1 MRFVFAD
8 AGYWIAV
15 LDTDDVLH
23 QRALDVSE
31 DLGAIRIITTD
42 MVLAEVASHFAAYG
56 PSYRRAVTLLIED
69 ITQAEDAEV
78 VPQTHAQFDTA
89 LAYYARYADKEWS
102 LVDCASFLAMAER
115 GIYEALAYDHHFQQA
130 GIRPLLRGR

>member
-23 QRALDVSE
+23 QTALDVSE
-31 DLGAIRIITTD
+31 ALGAVRIITTD

-56 PSYRRAVTLLIED
+56 SSYRRAVTLLIND
-69 ITQAEDAEV
+69 LKQAEDAEV
-78 VPQTHAQFDTA
+78 VPQPPPQFDA
-89 LAYYARYADKEWS
+89 AFLLCPVCRQRMEPCGLRLVPGHGRARHLRS
-102 LVDCASFLAMAER
+102 LGL
-115 GIYEALAYDHHFQQA
+115 
-130 GIRPLLRGR
+130 